1 MGERWLEEKG
11 DCHSP
16 VSGGESGGSLTP
28 AMVSAHL
35 ADFYSPVSLSLT
47 DLPPPRRRCAS

>member
-28 AMVSAHL
+28 AMGSAHL

-47 DLPPPRRRCAS
+47 DLPPPRRRCAF